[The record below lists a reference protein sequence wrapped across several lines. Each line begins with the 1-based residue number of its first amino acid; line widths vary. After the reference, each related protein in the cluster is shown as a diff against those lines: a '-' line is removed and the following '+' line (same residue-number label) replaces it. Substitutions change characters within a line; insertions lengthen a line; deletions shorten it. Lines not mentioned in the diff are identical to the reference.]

1 MDYSLL
7 VGVEKSRY
15 EVDHGFGGISSSGI
29 SSSSSSSSSSSTG
42 DDVPAEKN
50 PYMQVCRS
58 MSNLKS

>member
-29 SSSSSSSSSSSTG
+29 SSSSSSNSSTG